1 MKEKFNEKVIPV
13 ILKFINTKGI
23 QSIKNGMVT
32 SMSPLIIGSI
42 FLILSN
48 FPVKAVV
55 DVLESTGIKAVLDQ
69 ACGATFSISA
79 MIAVIGISYSYAK
92 LENQNLKIIKA
103 GQETEMDEKFELAC
117 FQIITYVGTARTH
130 FINAIH
136 CAKEGKY
143 DEAAELIKQ
152 GDEAFSLGHNAH
164 ADLLTMDANGEISN
178 GYMLLMHAED
188 QLMSAESFR
197 TLADEFIALYKRIDE
212 K

>member
-1 MKEKFNEKVIPV
+1 
-13 ILKFINTKGI
+13 
-23 QSIKNGMVT
+23 
-32 SMSPLIIGSI
+32 
-42 FLILSN
+42 
-48 FPVKAVV
+48 
-55 DVLESTGIKAVLDQ
+55 
-69 ACGATFSISA
+69 
-79 MIAVIGISYSYAK
+79 
-92 LENQNLKIIKA
+92 
-103 GQETEMDEKFELAC
+103 MDEKFELAC

-130 FINAIH
+130 LSMQSIVRK
-136 CAKEGKY
+136 KENN

-197 TLADEFIALYKRIDE
+197 ILADEFIVLYKRIDE

>member
-1 MKEKFNEKVIPV
+1 
-13 ILKFINTKGI
+13 
-23 QSIKNGMVT
+23 
-32 SMSPLIIGSI
+32 
-42 FLILSN
+42 
-48 FPVKAVV
+48 
-55 DVLESTGIKAVLDQ
+55 
-69 ACGATFSISA
+69 
-79 MIAVIGISYSYAK
+79 
-92 LENQNLKIIKA
+92 
-103 GQETEMDEKFELAC
+103 MDEKFELAC

-143 DEAAELIKQ
+143 DEAAELIN
-152 GDEAFSLGHNAH
+152 NAH

-197 TLADEFIALYKRIDE
+197 ILADEFIALYKRIDE

>member
-1 MKEKFNEKVIPV
+1 
-13 ILKFINTKGI
+13 
-23 QSIKNGMVT
+23 
-32 SMSPLIIGSI
+32 
-42 FLILSN
+42 
-48 FPVKAVV
+48 
-55 DVLESTGIKAVLDQ
+55 
-69 ACGATFSISA
+69 
-79 MIAVIGISYSYAK
+79 
-92 LENQNLKIIKA
+92 
-103 GQETEMDEKFELAC
+103 MDEKFETAC

-188 QLMSAESFR
+188 QMASTEMAKVMAR
-197 TLADEFIALYKRIDE
+197 EFIELYREMKESR
-212 K
+212 

>member
-1 MKEKFNEKVIPV
+1 
-13 ILKFINTKGI
+13 
-23 QSIKNGMVT
+23 
-32 SMSPLIIGSI
+32 
-42 FLILSN
+42 
-48 FPVKAVV
+48 
-55 DVLESTGIKAVLDQ
+55 
-69 ACGATFSISA
+69 
-79 MIAVIGISYSYAK
+79 
-92 LENQNLKIIKA
+92 
-103 GQETEMDEKFELAC
+103 MDEKFETAC

-188 QLMSAESFR
+188 QLMSAEAFR
-197 TLADEFIALYKRIDE
+197 ILADEFITLYKRIDE

>member
-1 MKEKFNEKVIPV
+1 MNDEMLHSVTNYECYKGLYSSFNSMNMFEINHSLLRQFGPENWTLYKGKHLLSFVDNHDV
-13 ILKFINTKGI
+13 TRVASILNNIRHL
-23 QSIKNGMVT
+23 
-32 SMSPLIIGSI
+32 PLI
-42 FLILSN
+42 
-48 FPVKAVV
+48 
-55 DVLESTGIKAVLDQ
+55 
-69 ACGATFSISA
+69 
-79 MIAVIGISYSYAK
+79 YA
-92 LENQNLKIIKA
+92 
-103 GQETEMDEKFELAC
+103 LA
-117 FQIITYVGTARTH
+117 FGT
-130 FINAIH
+130 
-136 CAKEGKY
+136 KEGKY

>member
-1 MKEKFNEKVIPV
+1 
-13 ILKFINTKGI
+13 
-23 QSIKNGMVT
+23 
-32 SMSPLIIGSI
+32 
-42 FLILSN
+42 
-48 FPVKAVV
+48 
-55 DVLESTGIKAVLDQ
+55 
-69 ACGATFSISA
+69 
-79 MIAVIGISYSYAK
+79 
-92 LENQNLKIIKA
+92 
-103 GQETEMDEKFELAC
+103 MDEKFELAC

-164 ADLLTMDANGEISN
+164 ADLLTM
-178 GYMLLMHAED
+178 HAED

-197 TLADEFIALYKRIDE
+197 ILADEFIALYKRIDE